1 MGSSLPPKEANLFKL
16 IVKAY
21 ESKQY
26 KKGLKASDAILKR
39 FPDHGETLAMR
50 GLTLNCHNRKAEAYE
65 LVRRGLKND
74 LKSHVCWH
82 VYGLLYRSDRE
93 YREAIKCY
101 LNALRLD
108 PDNLQILRDL
118 SLLQAQMRDRAGF
131 VETRRQLLTLKPS
144 HRNSWIGFAVAQ
156 HINGNPA
163 MAVQIVQA
171 YEGTLE
177 EDFPPENE
185 RYEHSEM
192 LMYKVLL
199 LEECGASEKAFDEL
213 SKQEQKILDKL
224 SLKERRAALLLQLRR
239 PAEAEKVYRSLLALN
254 SDNYRYYEGLQ
265 ACLGLKPTQGGAYA
279 AQLLSQLTTLYSDL
293 QKQYPHSTAAKRIPL
308 DFLQGAAFLSAAEAY
323 VRPFLQKGVPS
334 IFSDLKPLYRQPGKA
349 DALEHLFLDIE
360 SSMRSEEMSS
370 SKKEDSQ
377 AGVASNSSPTLLW
390 TLFLLAQH
398 YNKRKQCGKAL
409 KKIDEAIL
417 RDNSIPDFYLVKGR
431 VLKYAGD
438 QPAAAALADEARTM
452 DLADRFLNSEC
463 VKRLLEADQ
472 IDKAEKTAALF
483 TKDGEQHNN
492 LFDMQCMWY
501 EIASGNSHLRQREFG
516 KALKKYLAVHK
527 HYTDIVEDQ
536 FDFHTYCLRKMTL
549 KAYVS
554 MLQFEDHL
562 HSHKFF
568 CRGAAGAIRCY
579 LEIFDAPPK
588 TSADDDDALLQSMSP
603 SERKKLRQKQRKA
616 EARAKKVPASYDVV
630 VQSAMCSLRL
640 NVCPLHLLKQYS
652 CALQEAED
660 RTKQEEAAATAAATS
675 PGAKGSKKTGT
686 EKVKA
691 IDPDPDGVQLA
702 QVDDPLGEAIKSLQ
716 LLQLHASDRFE
727 THLLAFEVYIRR
739 RKILLGLQA
748 LKRMLRLDSHS
759 AALHRSMVRFFH
771 LVESLP
777 SPKTAGERL
786 VQEVVEAEKGQFA
799 GLDSA
804 SLQAYNDA
812 FLKSHSGSLPH
823 RLAAAEMSLLLT
835 PTDTAS
841 AVRILERAEP
851 SFHGRDEEAA
861 EATCV
866 WSLRDCVAVDE
877 LLKSKLQDT
886 AASASWRARCQKLFP
901 YAACFEADR
910 SSAVVGLPS
919 RTALVKE
926 RAALSSGT
934 PQVLANGI

>member
-163 MAVQIVQA
+163 MAVQILQA

-224 SLKERRAALLLQLRR
+224 SLKEQRAALLLQLRR

-279 AQLLSQLTTLYSDL
+279 TQLLPQLTTLYSDL

-308 DFLQGAAFLSAAEAY
+308 DFLQGAEFLAAAEAY

-360 SSMRSEEMSS
+360 SSIRSEEMPS
-370 SKKEDSQ
+370 SKKEDGQ

-398 YNKRKQCGKAL
+398 YNKRKQCEKAL
-409 KKIDEAIL
+409 KIIDEAIL
-417 RDNSIPDFYLVKGR
+417 RDNSIPDFHLVKGR
-431 VLKYAGD
+431 ILKHAGD

-472 IDKAEKTAALF
+472 VDKAEKTAALF

-501 EIASGNSHLRQREFG
+501 EIASGDSHLRQRAFG

-554 MLQFEDHL
+554 MLRFEDHL

-579 LEIFDAPPK
+579 LEVFDAPPK
-588 TSADDDDALLQSMSP
+588 TSADDDDALLQNMSP

-616 EARAKKVPASYDVV
+616 EARAKK
-630 VQSAMCSLRL
+630 
-640 NVCPLHLLKQYS
+640 
-652 CALQEAED
+652 EAED

-716 LLQLHASDRFE
+716 LLQLHASDRLE

-748 LKRMLRLDSHS
+748 LKRMLRLDSES
-759 AALHRSMVRFFH
+759 ADLHRCMVRFFH

-786 VQEVVEAEKGQFA
+786 VREVVEAEKGEFV

-841 AVRILERAEP
+841 AVRILEEAEP
-851 SFHGRDEEAA
+851 SFHARDEEAA

-866 WSLRDCVAVDE
+866 WSLQDCVAVDE

-886 AASASWRARCQKLFP
+886 AASDRWRARCQKLFP